1 VAARR
6 GTRSFATESIESYI
20 TKSSIQRRAA
30 TEGRPYSSIRAAHF
44 MIVLETERLFLRGFT
59 VADAEFILALLNEPS
74 FLRYIG
80 DKKVRTVQ
88 DAEQYILN
96 GPVASYE
103 RHGFGLGLVELKNTH
118 TPIGMCGLLKRDELP
133 DPDIGFAFLPDFWN
147 KGYAFEAAA
156 AVMKDARE
164 RLKLPRILA
173 ITNQDNEP
181 SIKLL
186 QKLGLQIE
194 RVIKMSTDS
203 TELFLLS
210 STHPQ

>member
-1 VAARR
+1 M
-6 GTRSFATESIESYI
+6 T
-20 TKSSIQRRAA
+20 
-30 TEGRPYSSIRAAHF
+30 
-44 MIVLETERLFLRGFT
+44 VLETERLFIRGLD
-59 VADAEFILALLNEPS
+59 VADAPFILALLNEPS

-80 DKKVRTVQ
+80 DKKVRTLE

-103 RHGFGLGLVELKNTH
+103 RNGFGLCAVEFKETH

-147 KGYAFEAAA
+147 KGFAFEAAA

-164 RLKLPRILA
+164 RLKLERILA
-173 ITNQDNEP
+173 ITNQDNEA

-194 RVIKMSTDS
+194 GVIKTSTDS
-203 TELFLLS
+203 AELFLLS
-210 STHPQ
+210 TSA